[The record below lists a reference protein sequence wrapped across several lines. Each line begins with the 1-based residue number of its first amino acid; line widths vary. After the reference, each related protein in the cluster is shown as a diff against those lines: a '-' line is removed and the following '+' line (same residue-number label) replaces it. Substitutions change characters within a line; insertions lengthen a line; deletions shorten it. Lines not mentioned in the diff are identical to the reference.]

1 MSPRNF
7 LSLSKS
13 IVRLALIPIVGFAM
27 SWALFAFPGSDAA
40 SEQEAEP
47 GIFYRNDRFPEVP
60 WSIHVVKVERDH
72 REFDFVTTK
81 AKDTVLGLSTLTE
94 QIKTIPPEAGTPTV
108 AINGDFY
115 KTERERYPGDPR
127 GLLIIRG
134 ELVSSPIDR
143 ACMWLDTEANP
154 RITNV
159 ISRFTVTLPG
169 SEKLR
174 MGLNEDPSGFPAVLF
189 TPRLGPSTGTSNRI
203 DLVLEHDGDDAWLPL
218 RIGTEYSAR
227 IREIKFGGNAL
238 LATNIMVLSVNTQ
251 VMKRVPKL
259 EAGSVVKLSTATTPD
274 LTGVRT
280 AIGGGPALLR
290 EGKVVP
296 LKKSSKPGAALAYS
310 ERSLF
315 ERHPRSALAWNDKYF
330 YFVEVD
336 GRQKG
341 LSMGMTLD
349 ELSNYLLKMGC
360 TDALNLDGGGSSTI
374 WLKGKV
380 MNSPCFGYL
389 RNTATTFVLV
399 RKEKP

>member
-1 MSPRNF
+1 MSPRN
-7 LSLSKS
+7 LRSLLQSA
-13 IVRLALIPIVGFAM
+13 VRLVLIPVVGFATA
-27 SWALFAFPGSDAA
+27 SVSVAIPGSEPG

-47 GIFYRNDRFPEVP
+47 GIFYKNDRFPEVP
-60 WSIHVVKVERDH
+60 WSIHIVKVERNH

-94 QIKTIPPEAGTPTV
+94 QIKSIPPEAGTPTV

-143 ACMWLDTEANP
+143 ACMWLDTEGNP
-154 RITNV
+154 RMTNV
-159 ISRFTVTLPG
+159 ISRFTATWPSGESVP
-169 SEKLR
+169 
-174 MGLNEDPSGFPAVLF
+174 MGLNEDPSAFPATLF
-189 TPRLGPSTGTSNRI
+189 TPRLGPSTGTSNRV
-203 DLVLEHDGDDAWLPL
+203 DLVLERDGEGPWLPL
-218 RIGTEYSAR
+218 RIGTEYKGR

-251 VMKRVPKL
+251 VMARVPNL
-259 EAGSVVKLSTATTPD
+259 QAGSVVKLSTATIPE
-274 LTGVRT
+274 LKGVRT

-296 LKKSSKPGAALAYS
+296 LKRSSKPGASLAYS

-330 YFVEVD
+330 
-336 GRQKG
+336 
-341 LSMGMTLD
+341 
-349 ELSNYLLKMGC
+349 
-360 TDALNLDGGGSSTI
+360 
-374 WLKGKV
+374 
-380 MNSPCFGYL
+380 
-389 RNTATTFVLV
+389 
-399 RKEKP
+399 

>member
-1 MSPRNF
+1 M
-7 LSLSKS
+7 
-13 IVRLALIPIVGFAM
+13 
-27 SWALFAFPGSDAA
+27 
-40 SEQEAEP
+40 
-47 GIFYRNDRFPEVP
+47 
-60 WSIHVVKVERDH
+60 
-72 REFDFVTTK
+72 TTK

-143 ACMWLDTEANP
+143 ACMWLDTGGTP

-203 DLVLEHDGDDAWLPL
+203 DLVLEHDGEDAWLPL

-399 RKEKP
+399 RKDKP

>member
-1 MSPRNF
+1 
-7 LSLSKS
+7 
-13 IVRLALIPIVGFAM
+13 
-27 SWALFAFPGSDAA
+27 
-40 SEQEAEP
+40 
-47 GIFYRNDRFPEVP
+47 
-60 WSIHVVKVERDH
+60 
-72 REFDFVTTK
+72 
-81 AKDTVLGLSTLTE
+81 
-94 QIKTIPPEAGTPTV
+94 
-108 AINGDFY
+108 
-115 KTERERYPGDPR
+115 
-127 GLLIIRG
+127 
-134 ELVSSPIDR
+134 
-143 ACMWLDTEANP
+143 
-154 RITNV
+154 
-159 ISRFTVTLPG
+159 
-169 SEKLR
+169 
-174 MGLNEDPSGFPAVLF
+174 
-189 TPRLGPSTGTSNRI
+189 
-203 DLVLEHDGDDAWLPL
+203 
-218 RIGTEYSAR
+218 
-227 IREIKFGGNAL
+227 
-238 LATNIMVLSVNTQ
+238 VLSVNTQ